1 MNRNIDIDER
11 WKAIISAVVV
21 ILVNA
26 LALIGIDV
34 GDGADLQDALLA
46 IAWIASLAWAIWKNH
61 NFTDE
66 AAKAQKYLDELKAER
81 RASRCE

>member
-1 MNRNIDIDER
+1 MNHNIDIDER
-11 WKAIISAVVV
+11 WKAILSAVV
-21 ILVNA
+21 IIIVNA
-26 LALIGIDV
+26 FALIGIDV
-34 GDGADLQDALLA
+34 GDGADLQDAILA

-81 RASRCE
+81 KAKKCE